1 VTVPDS
7 KTTSPASTILNL
19 DHRPLYIRAQEVL
32 RERLEDGTYQPGS
45 QLPPEPDL
53 ARQLGISRSTLR
65 EAMRTFEER
74 GRITR
79 RRGIGTF
86 VSQSPPLIID
96 SGLETLE
103 SIDSLVRRRGIT
115 IDTMDLGIETQ
126 PAGQEVAH
134 LLQVDQG
141 SPVTVVTRTKAAA
154 NRPVAHMIDVLP
166 DTVVTPQAMR
176 EGFRGSVL
184 DYLLERSDLD
194 VSHARANIIPL
205 CADKDLS
212 SRLSLEPGAVLLLL
226 EETSYSAAGQV
237 VCCSR
242 NYFVPEFFKFHLVR
256 RVDLRP

>member
-1 VTVPDS
+1 M
-7 KTTSPASTILNL
+7 STKLKL
-19 DHRPLYIRAQEVL
+19 DHRPLYIRAVEVL
-32 RERLEDGTYQPGS
+32 RELLANGTYPPGS

-53 ARQLGISRSTLR
+53 AQQLGISRSTLR

-86 VSQSPPLIID
+86 VSQPPSLVID

-103 SIDSLVRRRGIT
+103 SIDSLIRRRGIT
-115 IDTMDLGIETQ
+115 IDTRDLGIESQ
-126 PAGQEVAH
+126 PASQEVAH

-141 SPVTVVTRTKAAA
+141 SPVTVVTRTKVTT

-194 VSHARANIIPL
+194 VSHARADIIPL
-205 CADKDLS
+205 CADKHLS
-212 SRLSLEPGAVLLLL
+212 SRLSLDPAAVLLLL

-237 VCCSR
+237 VCYSR

-256 RVDLRP
+256 RVDTRP

>member
-1 VTVPDS
+1 MTLPDS
-7 KTTSPASTILNL
+7 ETASPASTKLKL
-19 DHRPLYIRAQEVL
+19 DHRPLYIRAVEVL
-32 RERLEDGTYQPGS
+32 RELLENGTYPPGS

-53 ARQLGISRSTLR
+53 AQQLGISRSTLR

-86 VSQSPPLIID
+86 VSQPPPLVID

-115 IDTMDLGIETQ
+115 IDTRDLRIESQ
-126 PAGQEVAH
+126 PASQEVAH

-141 SPVTVVTRTKAAA
+141 SPVTVVTRTKVAASQ
-154 NRPVAHMIDVLP
+154 PVAHMVDALP
-166 DTVVTPQAMR
+166 DTIVTPQAMR

-205 CADKDLS
+205 SADKDLS
-212 SRLSLEPGAVLLLL
+212 ARLSLEPGAVLLLL

-256 RVDLRP
+256 RVDTRP